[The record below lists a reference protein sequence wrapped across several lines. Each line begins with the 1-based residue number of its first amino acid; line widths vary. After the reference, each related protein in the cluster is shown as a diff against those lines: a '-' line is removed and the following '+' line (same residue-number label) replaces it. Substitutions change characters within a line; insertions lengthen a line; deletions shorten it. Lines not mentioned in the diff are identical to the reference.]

1 MAARSTHSLT
11 KTDGPPFR
19 NHSSGFRSY
28 LHVEGASYGL
38 RKRLSGTFTL
48 FLCSCRG
55 LSARG
60 RKKKRNKRTTT
71 TTKNQEEDTTPSP
84 SSFHISLQC
93 HPKWLFPPRASSSK
107 GSIWKLN
114 EAKPKMVP
122 TGWCLSP
129 GGGGRRGV

>member
-1 MAARSTHSLT
+1 MSKDHSAGLNSTLSVYEV
-11 KTDGPPFR
+11 K
-19 NHSSGFRSY
+19 
-28 LHVEGASYGL
+28 GASYGL
-38 RKRLSGTFTL
+38 RKRPSGPFPL

-55 LSARG
+55 LSAG
-60 RKKKRNKRTTT
+60 EKKKKEQKRTT

-84 SSFHISLQC
+84 SSFHIFLQC

-122 TGWCLSP
+122 TG
-129 GGGGRRGV
+129 